1 MTAEPA
7 DYIGPRC
14 ESHSGPCWSLSP
26 SVLGA
31 APALAGDAAAP
42 VAGAEQASG
51 NGPAAEAA
59 DSDGEPEVVRV
70 GALINDIQQL
80 DLQSHSYAAD
90 IYIWFK
96 WDDPKIDPSRTFEF
110 LNPFELWGHIRQ
122 YSGVKPETL
131 PDGTQYSVVH
141 VQGKFNA
148 KLPLERYPF
157 DTQDLVVILEDKS
170 KDESQLVYVPDD
182 DPIALSKD
190 ITIPGWDIGEPSLE
204 VVSNQYPTNFGDPQ
218 LDDVSYSRVVIALPV
233 TRPAGTYSLKLLLP
247 MLLVALTAL
256 LGLSVHPQ
264 YVEGRIGIGITALL
278 TLVALQLTSDSG
290 LPDVNYLI
298 LLDKLYILSYVFV
311 VATMAVIVKN
321 SWVDAT
327 GDVAK
332 AARADRRGMIF
343 LTVTYFIAAAGMMIF
358 TLT

>member
-1 MTAEPA
+1 MLV
-7 DYIGPRC
+7 I
-14 ESHSGPCWSLSP
+14 
-26 SVLGA
+26 
-31 APALAGDAAAP
+31 AP
-42 VAGAEQASG
+42 VALGQDDSPAEDARQ
-51 NGPAAEAA
+51 AA
-59 DSDGEPEVVRV
+59 DELTGSNQDPSGSRPAKVYV

-80 DLQSHSYAAD
+80 DLQTHSYAVD

-96 WDDPKIDPSRTFEF
+96 WRDPEIDPSRTFEF
-110 LNPFELWGHIRQ
+110 LNPFELWGHIRS
-122 YSGVKPETL
+122 YAGVKPETL
-131 PDGTQYSVVH
+131 PNGLQYSVVH

-157 DTQDLVVILEDKS
+157 DTQHLVVTVEDKS
-170 KDESQLVYVPDD
+170 KDESQLVYLPDKN
-182 DPIALSKD
+182 PIAVSND
-190 ITIPGWDIGEPSLE
+190 ITIPGWDLDPATME
-204 VVSNQYPTNFGDPQ
+204 VVSNRYPTDFGDPRAGA
-218 LDDVSYSRVVIALPV
+218 STYSRASFDLPV
-233 TRPAGTYSLKLLLP
+233 SRPAATYSLKLLLP
-247 MLLVALTAL
+247 MLLVALTAAL
-256 LGLSVHPQ
+256 ALSVHPK

-327 GDVAK
+327 GDVA
-332 AARADRRGMIF
+332 AAVKADRRGLVL
-343 LTVTYFIAAAGMMIF
+343 LTVGYVIFAAGMMII